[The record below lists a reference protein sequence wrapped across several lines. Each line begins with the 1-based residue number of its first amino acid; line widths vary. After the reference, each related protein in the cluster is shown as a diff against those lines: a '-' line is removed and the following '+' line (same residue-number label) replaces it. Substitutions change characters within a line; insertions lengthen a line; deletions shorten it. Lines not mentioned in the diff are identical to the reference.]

1 MSRPTDE
8 RSNRAGFALTVLC
21 LLTGCAST
29 TGLGWVDEAHSG
41 QTSVISSSQA
51 RAVIP
56 ATAEPEPVAD
66 VRPRLNHT
74 VTLGEID
81 VATAERGEGPGD
93 APYGPSVTINNYNV
107 MNGAT
112 PTYGYGYGYGY
123 VGGGYAR
130 SAARFST
137 GSAARSSSSGPS
149 PGQSWPTISDHGPSF
164 PLRSGPAAAWGHRQ

>member
-1 MSRPTDE
+1 MSRAIDE
-8 RSNRAGFALTVLC
+8 RNQRGFGFALSVVL
-21 LLTGCAST
+21 LSGCASS
-29 TGLGWVDEAHSG
+29 TGLGWVGEAHSEPA
-41 QTSVISSSQA
+41 SVIGSSQSHT
-51 RAVIP
+51 VIP

-81 VATAERGEGPGD
+81 VATAEPGSGAAD

-112 PTYGYGYGYGY
+112 PTYGYGYGY

-130 SAARFST
+130 SAARFSA
-137 GSAARSSSSGPS
+137 GSAPRASSSGPS
-149 PGQSWPTISDHGPSF
+149 PGQNWPTISDHGPSF
-164 PLRSGPAAAWGHRQ
+164 PFRSGPAAPFGRTR